1 MTLSF
6 ALLAGCAP
14 ALTIAPKHQE
24 LVAPVS
30 ITTQD
35 ASPKEDVR
43 MLPAEAYLR
52 TYLQLFGGAS
62 PLEVQR
68 RARPGG
74 LFDSWNDYAAAL
86 GLPDHRNDLPR
97 STQTNALMVA
107 TFDRLAIALC
117 VRAAEHDLRGDLPP
131 GQRLV
136 FAFDLGKPE
145 RAPEPSRDGLQQGKP
160 ASARGD
166 AGAPHPATLPAFTP
180 AFDVLHRTFLGY
192 PAALAP
198 AERAAAFFA
207 LFQQTVARHEK
218 TKGTLSP
225 VEAGWAAVC
234 LGLAR
239 HPEFHTY

>member
-1 MTLSF
+1 MKR
-6 ALLAGCAP
+6 AVLLLVLGCAP
-14 ALTIAPKHQE
+14 PLAIAPKDQAPA
-24 LVAPVS
+24 APVFV
-30 ITTQD
+30 TAQD
-35 ASPKEDVR
+35 SSPKEEVR

-52 TYLQLFGGAS
+52 TYLQLFGATA

-68 RARPGG
+68 SARRNG
-74 LFDSWNDYAAAL
+74 LFDSWNEYAAAL

-97 STQTNALMVA
+97 SSQTNALMIA

-117 VRAAEHDLRGDLPP
+117 VRAAEQDLRPQVAP

-136 FAFDLGKPE
+136 FAFAGTP
-145 RAPEPSRDGLQQGKP
+145 RP
-160 ASARGD
+160 GD
-166 AGAPHPATLPAFTP
+166 ARAFAEP
-180 AFDVLHRTFLGY
+180 FDVLHRTFLGY

-198 AERAAAFFA
+198 PGRTRAFFS
-207 LFQQTVARHEK
+207 LFQATVARHEK
-218 TKGTLSP
+218 TPARGLGP

>member
-1 MTLSF
+1 MTMRMTVSL

-14 ALTIAPKHQE
+14 ALTIAPKSE
-24 LVAPVS
+24 ATVAPMA

-35 ASPKEDVR
+35 ATAKEEVR

-52 TYLQLFGGAS
+52 TYLQLFGGAA

-117 VRAAEHDLRGDLPP
+117 VRAAEHDLRGALPP
-131 GQRLV
+131 EQRLI
-136 FAFDLGKPE
+136 FAF
-145 RAPEPSRDGLQQGKP
+145 
-160 ASARGD
+160 
-166 AGAPHPATLPAFTP
+166 AGAPRPTTLAAFAP
-180 AFDVLHRTFLGY
+180 GFDVLHRTFLGY

-198 AERAAAFFA
+198 GARTAAFFA
-207 LFQQTVARHEK
+207 LFQQTVARHEQ
-218 TKGTLSP
+218 TKGPLGP

-239 HPEFHTY
+239 HPEFQTY

>member
-1 MTLSF
+1 VK
-6 ALLAGCAP
+6 P
-14 ALTIAPKHQE
+14 ALTLLALAAACAPPLAIAPKDE
-24 LVAPVS
+24 GLLAPVQ
-30 ITTQD
+30 ITPQD
-35 ASPKEDVR
+35 TSAKEDVR

-52 TYLQLFGGAS
+52 TYLQLFGEAS

-68 RARPGG
+68 RARGNG

-97 STQTNALMVA
+97 SAQTNALMIA

-117 VRAAEHDLRGDLPP
+117 VRAAEHDLRGQLPP
-131 GQRLV
+131 DRRLV
-136 FAFDLGKPE
+136 FAF
-145 RAPEPSRDGLQQGKP
+145 
-160 ASARGD
+160 
-166 AGAPHPATLPAFTP
+166 AGAPRPDSERTFAP

-198 AERAAAFFA
+198 AGRAAAFFG
-207 LFQQTVARHEK
+207 LFQATVARHEQSA
-218 TKGTLSP
+218 TRAGLSP
-225 VEAGWAAVC
+225 VEAGWASVC

>member
-1 MTLSF
+1 VRRSLF
-6 ALLAGCAP
+6 LLALSCAP
-14 ALTIAPKHQE
+14 PLVIAPRQE
-24 LVAPVS
+24 APPAPLQ
-30 ITTQD
+30 ITAQD
-35 ASPKEDVR
+35 STPKEDVR
-43 MLPAEAYLR
+43 MLPAEAFLR
-52 TYLQLFGGAS
+52 TYLQLFGSTA

-68 RARPGG
+68 KARGNG

-97 STQTNALMVA
+97 STQTNALMIA

-117 VRAAEHDLRGDLPP
+117 VRAAEQDLRASVPP
-131 GQRLV
+131 AQRLV
-136 FAFDLGKPE
+136 FAFAGTP
-145 RAPEPSRDGLQQGKP
+145 RP
-160 ASARGD
+160 ADTRTFA
-166 AGAPHPATLPAFTP
+166 P

-198 AERAAAFFA
+198 PGRTESFFTLFRA
-207 LFQQTVARHEK
+207 TVARHEARP
-218 TKGTLSP
+218 TRGLGP

>member
-1 MTLSF
+1 MKH
-6 ALLAGCAP
+6 ALVSLAALIGGCAP
-14 ALTIAPKHQE
+14 PLVIAPTDHGT
-24 LVAPVS
+24 VAALQ
-30 ITTQD
+30 TTAQD
-35 ASPKEDVR
+35 NSPKEDVR
-43 MLPAEAYLR
+43 MLPAEVYLR
-52 TYLQLFGGAS
+52 TYLQLFGDPA

-68 RARPGG
+68 RARGNG

-97 STQTNALMVA
+97 STQTNALMMA

-117 VRAAEHDLRGDLPP
+117 VRAAEHDLRGGLPP
-131 GQRLV
+131 AQRRV
-136 FAFDLGKPE
+136 FAF
-145 RAPEPSRDGLQQGKP
+145 
-160 ASARGD
+160 
-166 AGAPHPATLPAFTP
+166 AGVPRPTTVAAFRP

-198 AERAAAFFA
+198 SARDEAFFS
-207 LFQQTVARHEK
+207 LFRTTVARHE
-218 TKGTLSP
+218 TTAARGGLSP

>member
-1 MTLSF
+1 MKRALV
-6 ALLAGCAP
+6 LLALGCAP
-14 ALTIAPKHQE
+14 PLAIAPREQPPA
-24 LVAPVS
+24 APIQ
-30 ITTQD
+30 ITAQD
-35 ASPKEDVR
+35 ATPKEDVR
-43 MLPAEAYLR
+43 MLPAEAFLR
-52 TYLQLFGGAS
+52 TYLQLFGSTS

-68 RARPGG
+68 TARRNG

-97 STQTNALMVA
+97 SNQTNALMIA

-117 VRAAEHDLRGDLPP
+117 VRAAERDLKAEVAPA
-131 GQRLV
+131 QRLV
-136 FAFDLGKPE
+136 FAFAGTP
-145 RAPEPSRDGLQQGKP
+145 RP
-160 ASARGD
+160 ASARD
-166 AGAPHPATLPAFTP
+166 FAP

-198 AERAAAFFA
+198 PGRTESFFA
-207 LFQQTVARHEK
+207 LFRATVARHEAAPAR
-218 TKGTLSP
+218 GLGP